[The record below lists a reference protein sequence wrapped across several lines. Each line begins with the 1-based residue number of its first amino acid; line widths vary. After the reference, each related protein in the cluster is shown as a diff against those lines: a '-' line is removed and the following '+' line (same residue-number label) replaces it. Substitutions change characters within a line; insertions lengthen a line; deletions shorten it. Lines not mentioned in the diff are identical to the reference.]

1 MLHERRF
8 RDFPGRQKPEILTS
22 REANE
27 PRLERGRSTF
37 RAELCC
43 LRLSKERR
51 KTPGEARAVLS
62 IPTSALAARSSADH
76 GSEAQDGLADRP
88 ASKIRPHEARLGQGG
103 DRFRHGLRPVTW
115 QTAS

>member
-8 RDFPGRQKPEILTS
+8 RDFPGRQKPEILRS
-22 REANE
+22 REAKE

-51 KTPGEARAVLS
+51 KAPGEGTAVLS
-62 IPTSALAARSSADH
+62 IPTSALAAHSSADR
-76 GSEAQDGLADRP
+76 GSESQDGLADRS
-88 ASKIRPHEARLGQGG
+88 ASKIRPHEALLRQGG
-103 DRFRHGLRPVTW
+103 DRFRHGLLPETW